1 MDGLY
6 YFGFSFWM
14 EACISMFDNSY
25 MIPPQG
31 GDRRGPIVTREG
43 KGKYHWI
50 VLPARYQVGP
60 GQSQLPLI
68 DAFFPDLLHCYFVDL

>member
-1 MDGLY
+1 MDCAALVLDSSWRVLPSLDIEVRCSYQGL
-6 YFGFSFWM
+6 
-14 EACISMFDNSY
+14 
-25 MIPPQG
+25 
-31 GDRRGPIVTREG
+31 DRRGPIVTRG
-43 KGKYHWI
+43 GNGKYHWI